1 MKICLISFDFW
12 HYDEHIVR
20 KLNELDIEAHHINIG
35 AFSHKHLGSKI
46 SNALSKI
53 FLGKNLKYQKRQRFV
68 IESLEKIGFQ
78 DQILV
83 LNPDTLDSDTLQFI
97 KEQTHRCITYLYDSL
112 ERYPVQDKL
121 HFFDKIFSFDDKDVR
136 EFGFEKLTNYNYLE
150 YLPAEA
156 QNPQLDLY
164 YITSY
169 DKNRNG
175 ILQKFAPVLQK
186 KGISYR
192 FLIVGK
198 RVWKEQIKV
207 ARESLRKY
215 AVLKRKTIP
224 AGETISFYRN
234 TKAILELMRAGQT
247 GLSFRFFEAMAL
259 EKKIITNNREIINYD
274 FYTPENILILEDD
287 FSNLNKDFFEKPYR
301 KLSQNIYDYYTLDKW
316 VDRVFDLK

>member
-12 HYDEHIVR
+12 HYDEHIIR
-20 KLNELDIEAHHINIG
+20 KLNELDINAHHINIG

-46 SNALSKI
+46 SNAFSKI
-53 FLGKNLKYQKRQRFV
+53 FLGKNLKHQKRQRFV

-83 LNPDTLDSDTLQFI
+83 LNPDTLDSETLQFI
-97 KEQTHRCITYLYDSL
+97 KERTHRCLTYLYDSL
-112 ERYPVQDKL
+112 ERYPVHDKL

-136 EFGFEKLTNYNYLE
+136 EFGFEKLTNYNYLG
-150 YLPAEA
+150 YLPAEV
-156 QNPQLDLY
+156 QNPRLDLY

-169 DKNRNG
+169 DKDRNC
-175 ILQKFAPVLQK
+175 ILRKLAPALQK

-198 RVWKEQIKV
+198 RVWKEHVKV
-207 ARESLRKY
+207 GRGSLKNY
-215 AVLKRKTIP
+215 TVLRRGTIP
-224 AGETISFYRN
+224 ATETIRGYRN

-274 FYTPENILILEDD
+274 FYTPENILILEND
-287 FSNLNKDFFEKPYR
+287 FSNLNKEFFEKPYR
-301 KLSQNIYDYYTLDKW
+301 KLPQNIYDYYTLDKW

>member
-1 MKICLISFDFW
+1 MKICVISFDFW

-20 KLNELDIEAHHINIG
+20 KLNERDIKAHHINIG

-46 SNALSKI
+46 SNAFSKI
-53 FLGKNLKYQKRQRFV
+53 LFGKNLKHQKRQRFV

-83 LNPDTLDSDTLQFI
+83 LNPDTLDSETLKFI
-97 KEQTHRCITYLYDSL
+97 KERTFRCITYLYDCL

-150 YLPAEA
+150 YLPAED

-169 DKNRNG
+169 DKNRNA
-175 ILQKFAPVLQK
+175 ILRKLAPVLHK
-186 KGISYR
+186 KGISHR

-198 RVWKEQIKV
+198 RIWKEQIRASEPLKN
-207 ARESLRKY
+207 Y

-224 AGETISFYRN
+224 AAETISVYRN

-259 EKKIITNNREIINYD
+259 EKKIITNNREIPNYD
-274 FYTPENILILEDD
+274 FYTPENILILKDD

-301 KLSQNIYDYYTLDKW
+301 KLSQDVYDYYTLDKW